1 MAGALNCMAVWVVA
15 EWDPFHDRWWS
26 KCCTGG
32 RGEGCISCPPTLF
45 KSPDKE
51 YTSLSPLELSASTG
65 TLRKALRSGCTL
77 EVGARMVMGKSIVG
91 DVSVADMSLIMNRK
105 KVADV
110 A

>member
-1 MAGALNCMAVWVVA
+1 M
-15 EWDPFHDRWWS
+15 
-26 KCCTGG
+26 
-32 RGEGCISCPPTLF
+32 SCPPTLF
-45 KSPDKE
+45 KSPDRE

-77 EVGARMVMGKSIVG
+77 EVGARIVMGKSMAG
-91 DVSVADMSLIMNRK
+91 DVLVAKMSLIMK